1 MPDTPNTE
9 YALQVQALRDLLDDA
24 QHWAL
29 ASHDIGDSVTAKLPL
44 LRALLE
50 TINAA
55 PVVAA
60 PAAQG
65 EAVYLNLPEFVRT
78 GGFQG
83 DNTKLCSSID
93 ALLEL
98 DARNA
103 LVPHGIGGHARTLLE
118 AAANRIRHA
127 PQPSA
132 PARNPHKELL
142 RQALAA
148 MTALH
153 SSMQPTETHDGG
165 IAPAAAVRAF
175 VNEHARLLA
184 AENLFAAAA
193 SQPSADDAPLPSR
206 NSEFGRFYAQ
216 LREVFARRFP
226 KCRDCADDGPICPGT
241 GLPCEWPKLPDD
253 PPADAR
259 EGEIAA
265 AHALLS
271 TRGVQTDNHDTEA
284 DLTLPERIEC
294 LISAHDEAM
303 ADLQSDYDAETGDA
317 RDAVAETRTT
327 ICGQCS
333 ETVPLPA
340 EPHHYCAAC
349 CRADSERLD
358 YVASEYLT
366 LRPIKAGMAI
376 GWQLLNHDAS
386 AIVAEVHIDDP
397 RSCIDEV
404 ARPQSAWPE
413 CSGDPACCPEN
424 EGYGCCKPNPADRAM
439 GGES

>member
-65 EAVYLNLPEFVRT
+65 EAVYLNLPELVRT

-193 SQPSADDAPLPSR
+193 SQPSADDAPLVAVVDQYQWRHDIDGTWGDWINCDKDQHDRIKASCVSGLLGVAAEAR
-206 NSEFGRFYAQ
+206 ALYA
-216 LREVFARRFP
+216 A
-226 KCRDCADDGPICPGT
+226 
-241 GLPCEWPKLPDD
+241 

-259 EGEIAA
+259 DAGNYNEGSVTVSVADLRAVLDGNLSAANIAVPLTDGIDVIEARGGDDSDDDVERIAYHLFYTLHA
-265 AHALLS
+265 AERLRALL
-271 TRGVQTDNHDTEA
+271 
-284 DLTLPERIEC
+284 PEI
-294 LISAHDEAM
+294 
-303 ADLQSDYDAETGDA
+303 
-317 RDAVAETRTT
+317 
-327 ICGQCS
+327 
-333 ETVPLPA
+333 
-340 EPHHYCAAC
+340 
-349 CRADSERLD
+349 
-358 YVASEYLT
+358 
-366 LRPIKAGMAI
+366 
-376 GWQLLNHDAS
+376 
-386 AIVAEVHIDDP
+386 
-397 RSCIDEV
+397 
-404 ARPQSAWPE
+404 
-413 CSGDPACCPEN
+413 
-424 EGYGCCKPNPADRAM
+424 PADRAM
-439 GGES
+439 GGESWAR